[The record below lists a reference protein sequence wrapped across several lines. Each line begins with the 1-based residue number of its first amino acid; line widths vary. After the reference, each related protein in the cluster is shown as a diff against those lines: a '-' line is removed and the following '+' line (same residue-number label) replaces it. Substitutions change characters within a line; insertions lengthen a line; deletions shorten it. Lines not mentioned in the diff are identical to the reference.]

1 MSLTCRRTLPVPV
14 LVLICFPCSIGIPCY
29 SWFGPPA
36 CSSLRSVVAL
46 CQVHLSQAEIQVL
59 RFHPRSL
66 VRDPDPSLPSRPCS
80 TSLGFLRWDG
90 FSFETGLV
98 IDRVE
103 REDGI
108 PFPPVLPSG
117 ERGMGSHP
125 RRRWG
130 GDTVVPT
137 TPVERSQH
145 VDGAAMRPATVA
157 RGKHAGWNAQ
167 GKGKGPSERKGKRT
181 IDVQSRG
188 VPNAVPKVSTDAKH
202 TTTRTRTTTWK
213 SETEEEEFP
222 CRRNV
227 VETSDACE
235 RVAWKEMLECEPN
248 VHVDRPKR

>member
-1 MSLTCRRTLPVPV
+1 M
-14 LVLICFPCSIGIPCY
+14 
-29 SWFGPPA
+29 
-36 CSSLRSVVAL
+36 AL
-46 CQVHLSQAEIQVL
+46 YGGHLSQAEILVL
-59 RFHPRSL
+59 LFPHPRSWEG
-66 VRDPDPSLPSRPCS
+66 DPDPSLPSRPCS
-80 TSLGFLRWDG
+80 TSLGFRRWDG

-98 IDRVE
+98 FDRVE
-103 REDGI
+103 RD
-108 PFPPVLPSG
+108 V
-117 ERGMGSHP
+117 GSLSTRSP
-125 RRRWG
+125 IGVVGSNPGRRWG
-130 GDTVVPT
+130 GDETVPT

-167 GKGKGPSERKGKRT
+167 GKGKGPSKWKGNQTK
-181 IDVQSRG
+181 DVKSRG

-213 SETEEEEFP
+213 SETEEEECP

-227 VETSDACE
+227 VEISDACE